1 MYVVT
6 KSAFFI
12 LTVFLVIANVG
23 CKNHENACKIDGK
36 WYFHQVNRN
45 YKPTNTLEGGY
56 FEFLPSNKFKS
67 NIFGD
72 LSEYAYKFTGEAIEI
87 TTDEKL
93 KFTVIECNTD
103 TLILAGEIS
112 AFYMN
117 FLMTRKPAESH
128 QESKESVDEDL
139 Q

>member
-1 MYVVT
+1 VLKINSLT
-6 KSAFFI
+6 TFCLLI
-12 LTVFLVIANVG
+12 LVSFQS
-23 CKNHENACKIDGK
+23 CKNESSNCNIKGK

-56 FEFLPSNKFKS
+56 FDFQNENTFTS
-67 NIFGD
+67 NIFD
-72 LSEYAYKFTGEAIEI
+72 ETKSYNYSFSNDKITI
-87 TTDEKL
+87 TTEEQL
-93 KFTVIECNTD
+93 NFNLVRCTPD

-117 FLMTRKPAESH
+117 FLMTKTPVE
-128 QESKESVDEDL
+128 QQLEEDNVDSDL

>member
-1 MYVVT
+1 MRLQCF
-6 KSAFFI
+6 KI
-12 LTVFLVIANVG
+12 GIIVFLSVMIF
-23 CKNHENACKIDGK
+23 ACKDNNDVCSIEGK

-56 FEFLPSNKFKS
+56 FDFKDEKVFTS
-67 NIFGD
+67 NIFD
-72 LSEYAYKFTGEAIEI
+72 ENQEYSYTFTYPKIEI
-87 TTDEKL
+87 NTEENL
-93 KFTVIECNTD
+93 KFTIVQCSKD

-117 FLMTRKPAESH
+117 FLMTKNPIESL
-128 QESKESVDEDL
+128 EEDSNYIDSDL

>member
-1 MYVVT
+1 MI
-6 KSAFFI
+6 F
-12 LTVFLVIANVG
+12 
-23 CKNHENACKIDGK
+23 ACKDNNDVCSIEGK

-56 FEFLPSNKFKS
+56 FDFKDEKVFTS
-67 NIFGD
+67 NIFD
-72 LSEYAYKFTGEAIEI
+72 ENQEYSYTFTYPKIEI
-87 TTDEKL
+87 NTEENL
-93 KFTVIECNTD
+93 KFTIVQCSKD

-117 FLMTRKPAESH
+117 FLMTKNPIESL
-128 QESKESVDEDL
+128 EEDSNYIDSDL